1 MKDTRN
7 YKRLEYLSQQTSS
20 FSDDDG
26 SGGLEGGLEAL
37 EGSSLG
43 KLDLGEL
50 DVNLAEGNG
59 VRSQEFVGLNN
70 ACLDDLD

>member
-1 MKDTRN
+1 MSAVER
-7 YKRLEYLSQQTSS
+7 YSRGVPLQQTSS

-37 EGSSLG
+37 MGSSLDG
-43 KLDLGEL
+43 LDLGEL
-50 DVNLAEGNG
+50 NRDLAEGSG
-59 VRSQEFVGLNN
+59 VFSQELAGLND